1 MSPDE
6 KAIDHPSA
14 WTSAAIGGREGLTHR
29 LSTRHL
35 GALSDAA
42 KRIEDKRIG
51 EIAREDFADESIAQ
65 LMQAVRFELRHGK
78 GAIILSGFDIDGL
91 GEELFGKLYWGLGTF
106 LGRHAIQSVKGD
118 LLGRVE
124 QLEDNP
130 AGRGYQSNIELGPH
144 TDFHEILSL
153 AGVRGAAQGG
163 ESGLVSSLAIYEVI
177 RRERPDLIPALEE
190 GYWIDNGDGTN
201 TSYKVPVFGRK
212 DSVLSCYYHP
222 MLLWNGAAQSGAELP
237 EKLREGMELIREVAV
252 RPELQARFTLE
263 PGEMMFWHNFTVLH
277 SRTHFENAPGQ
288 SRLILRLWIHAEDQR
303 PMPMGYI
310 EKAEQ
315 IDAMHGRGEPG
326 LRYDLPAL
334 KAMLEKKRAR
344 EAEAAEA

>member
-1 MSPDE
+1 MEASLIE
-6 KAIDHPSA
+6 HPSA

-29 LSTRHL
+29 LSAVHL
-35 GALSDAA
+35 AALAKAA
-42 KRIEDKRIG
+42 ERIKDKRIG
-51 EIAREDFADESIAQ
+51 EIATGDFPDDSIRQ

-78 GAIILSGFDIDGL
+78 GAVILSGLDIAPL
-91 GEELFGKLYWGLGTF
+91 GEELFGKLYWGLGGF

-153 AGVRGAAQGG
+153 AGVRDAAQGG
-163 ESGLVSSLAIYEVI
+163 ESGLVSSLAIYNVI
-177 RRERPDLIPALEE
+177 ARERPDLIPALEE

-201 TSYKVPVFGRK
+201 TPYKVPVFGRQ
-212 DSVLSCYYHP
+212 DGVLSCYYHA
-222 MLLWNGAAQSGAELP
+222 MLLMNGAAQSGSDLP
-237 EKLREGMELIREVAV
+237 EKLREGLDMIRAVAE
-252 RPELQARFTLE
+252 RPELQARFTLQ

-288 SRLILRLWIHAEDQR
+288 SRLILRLWIHADDQR
-303 PMPMGYI
+303 PMPLGYI
-310 EKAEQ
+310 EKALQ
-315 IDAMHGRGEPG
+315 IDAMHGRGEAG

-334 KAMLEKKRAR
+334 KAMLEKRR
-344 EAEAAEA
+344 LQEAEAADS

>member
-1 MSPDE
+1 MDNG
-6 KAIDHPSA
+6 AIEHPSA

-29 LSTRHL
+29 LSRAHR
-35 GALSDAA
+35 GALAMAA
-42 KRIEDKRIG
+42 ERIENRTIG
-51 EIAREDFADESIAQ
+51 EISTADFPDESIRE

-78 GAIILSGFDIDGL
+78 GAIILSGLDIGPI
-91 GEELFGKLYWGLGTF
+91 GEELFGKLYWGLGGF

-153 AGVRGAAQGG
+153 AGVRGAARGG
-163 ESGLVSSLAIYEVI
+163 ESGLVSSLAIHEAI

-201 TSYKVPVFGRK
+201 TPYKVPVFGRK
-212 DSVLSCYYHP
+212 NGVLSCYYHP

-288 SRLILRLWIHAEDQR
+288 SRLILRQWIHADDKR
-303 PMPMGYI
+303 PMPLGYI

-315 IDAMHGRGEPG
+315 IDAMHARGEAG

-344 EAEAAEA
+344 EAAAAADA